1 MEHNLISENFLKI
14 GVATLKNKTEYAFRI
29 GVAVLTDES
38 ENAFK
43 IGPAA
48 FVDRMKYPC
57 YIGAP
62 LSKSSNPQFKLNRN
76 ATDVLLN
83 LL

>member
-1 MEHNLISENFLKI
+1 MAALKNEIEYAFGI
-14 GVATLKNKTEYAFRI
+14 GVAT
-29 GVAVLTDES
+29 LTDES
-38 ENAFK
+38 ENAFE
-43 IGPAA
+43 IRPAA
-48 FVDRMKYPC
+48 FIDRMKYSC

-83 LL
+83 LLWKI